1 MSEGVPPTHSRLAL
15 VGVGRMGEAVLSGLL
30 RAGWP
35 TDRLV
40 AVEPHPDQSARVRD
54 EFGVSVEDLQV
65 AAAQAEVIVIAV
77 KPQQVL
83 GVLTEVGPVLGEG
96 ALVVSLAAGLPLALL
111 EANLPAGTA
120 VIRVMPN
127 TPALVGEGMSV
138 MSAGAAC
145 TDQQLGTARELLGTL
160 GRVAQVPDYQQ
171 DAVTAVSGSGPAYVF
186 YLLEAMADAGVMLG
200 LTRPLA
206 AELAAQTVLGAA
218 TMVIQTGERPG
229 VLRENVT
236 SPGGTTAA
244 ALHTLDEHAV
254 KAAVANAMRACRD
267 RSAELAA
274 GL

>member
-1 MSEGVPPTHSRLAL
+1 MKPRLAL

-35 TDRLV
+35 ADRMV
-40 AVEPHPDQSARVRD
+40 AVEPNPAQSARIRD
-54 EFGVSVEDLQV
+54 ELGVSVHELRV
-65 AAAQAEVIVIAV
+65 AAADAQVIVIAV
-77 KPQQVL
+77 KPPQVL
-83 GVLTEVGPVLGEG
+83 DVLTEIGPVLGEG
-96 ALVVSLAAGLPLALL
+96 TLVVSLAAGLPLALL
-111 EANLPAGTA
+111 EANVPAGTA

-138 MSAGAAC
+138 MSPGVAC
-145 TDQQLGTARELLGTL
+145 TAQHIEIARELLGAL
-160 GRVAQVPDYQQ
+160 GRVAQVPDSQQ

-200 LTRPLA
+200 LPRPLA
-206 AELAAQTVLGAA
+206 AELAGQTVLGAA
-218 TMVIQTGERPG
+218 TMVMQTGERPG

-267 RSAELAA
+267 RSTELAA